1 MRLETFKIIN
11 IVQLSKIIVFLSARM
26 TNPSVLA
33 AVTHPSENQLSK
45 LNPNLGPVLGRNTS
59 FGAIEQ
65 RCRDSRRVPT
75 SVFAKVTTAKK
86 RADLAAEPAPSFFS
100 TFTFMRNRFSVLA
113 KMIPE
118 THERRLPVWSPT
130 WPFPAF
136 CLIWYSRCAKN
147 FFPSFFLTR
156 SNSNSRAIKKGKNP
170 HKERNK
176 FLNSSF
182 LRFL

>member
-11 IVQLSKIIVFLSARM
+11 IVQLSKIIVFLSTRM

-86 RADLAAEPAPSFFS
+86 KTRRSRRRTSSFFLLY
-100 TFTFMRNRFSVLA
+100 FYFHA
-113 KMIPE
+113 KPVFGLGEMIPE
-118 THERRLPVWSPT
+118 THERT
-130 WPFPAF
+130 TKAT
-136 CLIWYSRCAKN
+136 CLVANLAVPC
-147 FFPSFFLTR
+147 L
-156 SNSNSRAIKKGKNP
+156 
-170 HKERNK
+170 
-176 FLNSSF
+176 
-182 LRFL
+182 